1 MLKQEFILTHAM
13 DYHWCFDIWDR
24 FELKAVVRSKNPM
37 SVKVNYVYRFN
48 RMVIDGLRKM
58 RK

>member
-24 FELKAVVRSKNPM
+24 FELKPVVRSKNP
-37 SVKVNYVYRFN
+37 
-48 RMVIDGLRKM
+48 
-58 RK
+58 